1 MVNIKCSKCSAKKY
15 VLQFSHSKIL
25 FLFSDTLQVSRM
37 DYQEVQH
44 LLIEALKFRRK
55 YMELSLQEF
64 CKTTSKMIDKMLP
77 PSSDFCV
84 MGSDIRVTPGG
95 DILPCKW

>member
-1 MVNIKCSKCSAKKY
+1 
-15 VLQFSHSKIL
+15 
-25 FLFSDTLQVSRM
+25 M

-44 LLIEALKFRRK
+44 LLVEALKFRRK

-95 DILPCKW
+95 DILPCKWTSNTTEVYVA

>member
-1 MVNIKCSKCSAKKY
+1 
-15 VLQFSHSKIL
+15 
-25 FLFSDTLQVSRM
+25 M

-64 CKTTSKMIDKMLP
+64 CKTTSQMIDKMLP

-95 DILPCKW
+95 DILPCKWTSVATEIDIRIHAIMLYVVIAQCQGCC

>member
-1 MVNIKCSKCSAKKY
+1 
-15 VLQFSHSKIL
+15 
-25 FLFSDTLQVSRM
+25 M

-95 DILPCKW
+95 DILPCKWTSIATEVYMPYVCCITQCEGFMAVKQTESEGAA